1 MGAFVQFSTSNSA
14 FIQRQLALTNE
25 HLRRSFERL
34 SSGLRIVHAAD
45 DPAGLAFSERLRGQ
59 IASLS
64 AVGQNLSTGLG
75 LVQSADAQLNE
86 VNSLVLSLRE
96 LATRA
101 ANETLSASDRTLL
114 QAEFQGLATEAR
126 RIIDNA
132 QFNGLGLFNTNVALT
147 LQVGPNAT
155 DTLAIQRSDLR
166 ASAAALTTVNLT
178 TLAGASAALTGL
190 NTFQGNL
197 AGLLGTIG
205 TTEGR
210 LTSLARSTS
219 AQALSLTA
227 TESRIRD
234 VDVAVEAASLARN
247 QVLQAASV
255 ALLAQA
261 NVHGE
266 QALALFDFGR
276 R

>member
-1 MGAFVQFSTSNSA
+1 VQFSTTTSA
-14 FIQRQLALTNE
+14 FIRRQLGLTNQ
-25 HLRRSFERL
+25 HLARSFERL
-34 SSGLRIVHAAD
+34 SSGLRIVHAGD

-59 IASLS
+59 IASLAS
-64 AVGQNLSTGLG
+64 VGRNLETGLG

-86 VNSLVLSLRE
+86 VNGLVIQLRE

-101 ANETLSASDRTLL
+101 ANETLSSTDRGLL
-114 QAEFQGLATEAR
+114 QTEFQGLAAEAR

-132 QFNGLGLFNTNVALT
+132 QFNGIGLFNTNVALT

-166 ASAAALTTVNLT
+166 ATAAALTSANLT
-178 TLAGASAALTGL
+178 TLAGASAALAGL
-190 NTFQGNL
+190 TTFQGNL
-197 AGLLGTIG
+197 SGLLGIVG
-205 TTEGR
+205 TTEVR

-234 VDVAVEAASLARN
+234 VDVAEEAAVLARN
-247 QVLQAASV
+247 QVLQAAGV

-261 NVHGE
+261 NVQGE
-266 QALALFDFGR
+266 LALALFDFGR